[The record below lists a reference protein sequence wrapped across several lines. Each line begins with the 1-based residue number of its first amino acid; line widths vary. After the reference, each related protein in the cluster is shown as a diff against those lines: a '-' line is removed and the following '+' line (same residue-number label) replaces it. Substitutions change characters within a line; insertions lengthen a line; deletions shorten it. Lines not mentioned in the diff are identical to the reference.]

1 MLRYIYH
8 NQQLWVISSIAW
20 NVFTIRLLYFPQ
32 VTTLDLFLPINS
44 ELFTSGRGWLQNFFT
59 RFIKSCGLAVR
70 TSNITKLRTCGC
82 ELQELQS
89 CGLAVADFKNYE
101 VADLRLRIQ
110 ESRKVVAD
118 LRLRTK
124 LLNVQLRTCGCG
136 LRKLKFGCGFAD
148 CGLKK
153 KLAVPSTVKMAAD
166 GPSQLKTFFYYY
178 AIQNTFYRLTALWKT
193 FARQDR

>member
-1 MLRYIYH
+1 MR
-8 NQQLWVISSIAW
+8 
-20 NVFTIRLLYFPQ
+20 
-32 VTTLDLFLPINS
+32 
-44 ELFTSGRGWLQNFFT
+44 
-59 RFIKSCGLAVR
+59 CGLQ
-70 TSNITKLRTCGC
+70 ILR
-82 ELQELQS
+82 S

-124 LLNVQLRTCGCG
+124 LLNVQLQTCGCG

-153 KLAVPSTVKMAAD
+153 KLVVPSTGFKCVLYIAFTVICCSQCFLLPAVRAHTDFRDCAQTYSCSDIFLFNVKL
-166 GPSQLKTFFYYY
+166 QKYV
-178 AIQNTFYRLTALWKT
+178 
-193 FARQDR
+193 RQ

>member
-1 MLRYIYH
+1 M
-8 NQQLWVISSIAW
+8 
-20 NVFTIRLLYFPQ
+20 
-32 VTTLDLFLPINS
+32 
-44 ELFTSGRGWLQNFFT
+44 QNFFT

-70 TSNITKLRTCGC
+70 TSNITKLWTCGC
-82 ELQELQS
+82 GLQELRS

-101 VADLRLRIQ
+101 VAHLRLRIQ

-153 KLAVPSTVKMAAD
+153 KLAAPSTVHIPTLIRC
-166 GPSQLKTFFYYY
+166 GYFVIFVS
-178 AIQNTFYRLTALWKT
+178 YRLLSENVI
-193 FARQDR
+193 FY

>member
-1 MLRYIYH
+1 MLWYIYD
-8 NQQLWVISSIAW
+8 NQRLWVISSITW

-32 VTTLDLFLPINS
+32 VTTFDLFLPINS
-44 ELFTSGRGWLQNFFT
+44 EQFTSGRDWLQNFFT

-82 ELQELQS
+82 GLQELRS
-89 CGLAVADFKNYE
+89 CELAVADFKNYE

-153 KLAVPSTVKMAAD
+153 KLAVPSTANFE
-166 GPSQLKTFFYYY
+166 LTFWIYGFQFSEWSIRTPKY
-178 AIQNTFYRLTALWKT
+178 LTHVFALHVI
-193 FARQDR
+193 R

>member
-1 MLRYIYH
+1 MLWYIYY
-8 NQQLWVISSIAW
+8 NQRLWVISFIAW
-20 NVFTIRLLYFPQ
+20 NVFTIRLLYFPH
-32 VTTLDLFLPINS
+32 VTTFDLFLPITVTTFDLLVHFGTWLIAK
-44 ELFTSGRGWLQNFFT
+44 LFHSVHKKLWTCGADFKYYEVADLQ
-59 RFIKSCGLAVR
+59 LR
-70 TSNITKLRTCGC
+70 TSRFTKLRTCG
-82 ELQELQS
+82 

-110 ESRKVVAD
+110 ESWKVVAD

-153 KLAVPSTVKMAAD
+153 KTCGA
-166 GPSQLKTFFYYY
+166 QHC
-178 AIQNTFYRLTALWKT
+178 I
-193 FARQDR
+193 

>member
-1 MLRYIYH
+1 M
-8 NQQLWVISSIAW
+8 
-20 NVFTIRLLYFPQ
+20 
-32 VTTLDLFLPINS
+32 
-44 ELFTSGRGWLQNFFT
+44 
-59 RFIKSCGLAVR
+59 R

-82 ELQELQS
+82 GLQELGS

-153 KLAVPSTVKMAAD
+153 KLAVPSTANRPIKFGHCNHHAIK
-166 GPSQLKTFFYYY
+166 LKRALNPTFKKRRKKPK
-178 AIQNTFYRLTALWKT
+178 NLSLPT
-193 FARQDR
+193 